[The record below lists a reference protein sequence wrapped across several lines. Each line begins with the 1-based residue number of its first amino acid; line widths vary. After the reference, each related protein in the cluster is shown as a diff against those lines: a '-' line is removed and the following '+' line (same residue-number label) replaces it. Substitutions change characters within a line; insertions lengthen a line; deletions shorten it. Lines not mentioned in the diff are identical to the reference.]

1 MEPELSTD
9 YRKRQTIESLYQ
21 TSKQHF
27 PEVPEVVPE
36 ELQALRDNGRV
47 LLVDVRRPDEQA
59 VSMLPGAVTK
69 KEFEQRSEEFEGVT
83 VVTYCTLGHRSG
95 LYAKRLQAKGWRV
108 HNLKGSI
115 LAWTHA
121 GGELVDAEGPTQR
134 VHVCGPSW
142 NLAADGYEPV
152 W

>member
-1 MEPELSTD
+1 MEPEHSLD
-9 YRKRQTIESLYQ
+9 YRKRQTIESLYE

-27 PEVPEVVPE
+27 PGVPEIVPQ
-36 ELQALRDNGRV
+36 ELQTLQDNGRV

-59 VSMLPGAVTK
+59 VSMLPGAITK
-69 KEFEQRSEEFEGVT
+69 KEFEQRSEEFEGAT

-121 GGELVDAEGPTQR
+121 GGELVDGEGPTQR

-142 NLAADGYEPV
+142 DLAADGYEPV